1 MKTIVGML
9 TTVLI
14 ALSVCLPNLLGQ
26 DPAVAKALKPFES
39 FDEMHANYVER
50 FIASEGF
57 GRARMPQPLMLDHS
71 RPVALGS
78 DIYSVESL
86 ELVGILKQEE
96 PVVYRPMPHRVGGGR
111 HFSVPRKLTEFESKS
126 LERLRK
132 GEELLID
139 QTDDGTFLL
148 GAVRAQASCLE
159 CHSDK
164 KQGDLLGAFTY
175 KLKRTENRPPFGDQN
190 GK

>member
-1 MKTIVGML
+1 MKKGLGIL
-9 TTVLI
+9 ATVLI
-14 ALSVCLPNLLGQ
+14 ALCVCLPNMLGQ
-26 DPAVAKALKPFES
+26 DPAPKKEAKDFES
-39 FDEMHANYVER
+39 FDDMHTDYVER

-71 RPVALGS
+71 RRVALDS
-78 DIYSVESL
+78 DVYSVESL

-96 PVVYRPMPHRVGGGR
+96 PIVYRPMPHRTGGGR
-111 HFSVPRKLTEFESKS
+111 HFSVSRKLTEFESKS
-126 LERLRK
+126 LARLRQ
-132 GEELLID
+132 GEDLLLD
-139 QTDDGTFLL
+139 QTEQGTFLI

-159 CHSDK
+159 CHTEK

-175 KLKRTENRPPFGDQN
+175 KLRRAENRPPFGEQN